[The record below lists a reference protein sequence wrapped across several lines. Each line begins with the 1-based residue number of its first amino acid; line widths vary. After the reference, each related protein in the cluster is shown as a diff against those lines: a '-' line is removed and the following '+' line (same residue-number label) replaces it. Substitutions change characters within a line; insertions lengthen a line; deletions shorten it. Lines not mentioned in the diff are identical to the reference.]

1 MRALVKICGLNSAE
15 AVRAAAD
22 ADFAGFIF
30 YPPSPRY
37 VEPAE
42 AAALAAK
49 LPKQVR
55 RVAVFVDPDDG
66 TLARTLDVLHA
77 DIIQLHGH
85 ETPAR
90 VAAIKRRFGLPV
102 IKAIPI
108 SAAADFKAAAAYA
121 DSADW
126 LMFDAK
132 PPKRKNSL
140 PGGNAVSFD
149 WRLLRGKSFPLPWLL
164 SGGLDAANVA
174 QAVRVSGAPAV
185 DVSSGVETR
194 PGQKNPFRIREFV
207 RATRT
212 P

>member
-1 MRALVKICGLNSAE
+1 MRAQVKICGLNSVA
-15 AVRAAAD
+15 AVRAASD

-37 VEPAE
+37 VAPAK
-42 AAALAAK
+42 AAKLAAK
-49 LPKQVR
+49 LPKRVR

-66 TLARTLDVLHA
+66 TLARTLHALHP

-108 SAAADFKAAAAYA
+108 SEAADFKKAAAYGH
-121 DSADW
+121 SADW

-132 PPKRKNSL
+132 PPKRRKAL

-164 SGGLDAANVA
+164 SGGLDSANVA

-194 PGQKNPFRIREFV
+194 PGQKNPFYIRGFV
-207 RATRT
+207 RATRSR
-212 P
+212 